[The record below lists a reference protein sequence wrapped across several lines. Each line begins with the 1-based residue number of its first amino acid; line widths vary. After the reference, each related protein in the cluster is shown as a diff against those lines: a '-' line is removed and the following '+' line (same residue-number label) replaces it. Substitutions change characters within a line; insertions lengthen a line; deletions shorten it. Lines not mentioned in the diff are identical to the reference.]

1 MFYQSSFYN
10 AVVSKLSIYQPCCEL
25 CSVSF
30 VLICE
35 LFFKKCSFKCQSDS
49 LPAVKMSKVIKEQI
63 PGNDSKVVVSS
74 TPYLYPSPQISYTL
88 LSFRSQLN
96 ATASAQPL
104 PISDTKGTESTSS
117 SFYFLIGV

>member
-25 CSVSF
+25 CSVSC

-35 LFFKKCSFKCQSDS
+35 LFFKECSFKCQSDS

-63 PGNDSKVVVSS
+63 PGNDSKVVVLS
-74 TPYLYPSPQISYTL
+74 TLYPSPQISYTL